1 MTALL
6 SAYALVLFVGA
17 GLLIRQWQ
25 ATRKRALAHADVIRS
40 RSGADAPP
48 TLHPVI
54 DPVVCIGSGG
64 CVKACPEKHA
74 LVLVDGRAHLADAGG
89 CVGHGACKDACPVNA
104 ITLVFGSAR
113 RGVDLPDLDHQFQT
127 NVPGLFIAGEL
138 GGMGLVSNSVRQ
150 GVKAVEVIA
159 ASLAVEAAPADA
171 DVLPLLIVGAGPAG
185 IGATLAARERS
196 LTVRTIDQSTEIG
209 GTVRTYARQ
218 KIVMTQPVEL
228 PLYGTVRLH
237 RTSKEALIELWKDVI
252 AQSHIQIEFGVRL
265 EDVKKEDGLFVART
279 STGVVRARRVLLAT
293 GRRGTPRR
301 LGVPGDDLPHVR
313 PRLDDPALYA
323 GAPCVVVGGGDA
335 AVEAALALSELP
347 DTPVILCHRGKAF
360 DRIRPANRSR
370 LDNAEMRRA
379 LVVLRSTVVTRVHD
393 GEVELSREGGAP
405 TRHPAK
411 HLFALLGAEIPLGL
425 LKSAGVQVLTHFGE
439 RIVNNV

>member
-159 ASLAVEAAPADA
+159 ASLAVEAVPADA
-171 DVLPLLIVGAGPAG
+171 DVLPLLIVGARGRRDA
-185 IGATLAARERS
+185 AARVRS

-209 GTVRTYARQ
+209 GTVRTYAPEDRHD
-218 KIVMTQPVEL
+218 PAGRAA
-228 PLYGTVRLH
+228 LYGTVRLH
-237 RTSKEALIELWKDVI
+237 RP
-252 AQSHIQIEFGVRL
+252 
-265 EDVKKEDGLFVART
+265 
-279 STGVVRARRVLLAT
+279 ARR
-293 GRRGTPRR
+293 P
-301 LGVPGDDLPHVR
+301 
-313 PRLDDPALYA
+313 
-323 GAPCVVVGGGDA
+323 
-335 AVEAALALSELP
+335 
-347 DTPVILCHRGKAF
+347 
-360 DRIRPANRSR
+360 
-370 LDNAEMRRA
+370 
-379 LVVLRSTVVTRVHD
+379 
-393 GEVELSREGGAP
+393 
-405 TRHPAK
+405 
-411 HLFALLGAEIPLGL
+411 
-425 LKSAGVQVLTHFGE
+425 
-439 RIVNNV
+439 